1 MQERSQRVRIQRA
14 RQFSSRRRLSPS
26 PPSNEPPSPSAQHAT
41 HHTFTSWRLFASHT
55 LHLENQRH
63 GFRSGYTRNWIVGT
77 RGASLAQVSTPLIC
91 TATVHMGVRKSF
103 QPCSESVLGESSIR
117 HNGPAA
123 KRHQA
128 WLRPFT
134 RAELERTMPGNVVL
148 HARRLGLRRLPAA
161 SHWCCRNRVLGL
173 ALEEHPSITQLAG
186 KLLQGGP
193 LVRRPRSRSCS
204 MSPQG
209 RARKVRLVLHDGC
222 CRVSTSRPF
231 FAHLGPPA
239 LPASYS
245 LFDADTRRCVSQSS
259 V

>member
-1 MQERSQRVRIQRA
+1 MCRNLV
-14 RQFSSRRRLSPS
+14 
-26 PPSNEPPSPSAQHAT
+26 AQ
-41 HHTFTSWRLFASHT
+41 S
-55 LHLENQRH
+55 
-63 GFRSGYTRNWIVGT
+63 
-77 RGASLAQVSTPLIC
+77 STPLAY
-91 TATVHMGVRKSF
+91 TATVHIGVRKSF
-103 QPCSESVLGESSIR
+103 RPCRESVLEESSIR

-123 KRHQA
+123 NRDQA
-128 WLRPFT
+128 WFRPLA
-134 RAELERTMPGNVVL
+134 RAEVERTMPGNVVL
-148 HARRLGLRRLPAA
+148 HARRLGLRRVPVA

-222 CRVSTSRPF
+222 RRVSTSRPC

-239 LPASYS
+239 LPALKS
-245 LFDADTRRCVSQSS
+245 LFDAVTCRCVSQSS

>member
-63 GFRSGYTRNWIVGT
+63 GFRSRYTRNWIVGT

-148 HARRLGLRRLPAA
+148 HAHRLGLRRVLAV
-161 SHWCCRNRVLGL
+161 SHWCRRNSVPGL
-173 ALEEHPSITQLAG
+173 ALKEHPSITQLAE
-186 KLLQGGP
+186 KLSQGRP
-193 LVRRPRSRSCS
+193 LMRRPRSKSCS
-204 MSPQG
+204 MSAQG
-209 RARKVRLVLHDGC
+209 RARKVTLVLRDDC
-222 CRVSTSRPF
+222 SRVRTSRAC
-231 FAHLGPPA
+231 FAYLGPPA
-239 LPASYS
+239 LPASDS
-245 LFDADTRRCVSQSS
+245 LFGADTCRCVSQPSL
-259 V
+259 